1 MVLVFSEAANN
12 SDEIKKELSL
22 ASRYHLTVMA
32 LRIEDVE
39 PSDAFAYELSTRQWI
54 DAFAGWDKSLDA
66 LVARLRQVAGAE
78 ALPLPSTTTRA
89 RRSFGLRGA
98 WIGIAAALVLLVV
111 AGVVWSTRR
120 PATPTAAQAIQVR
133 LAGFESLSPG
143 VPSGMPDTLRDE
155 IIAAFNDD
163 GLVTVSTASAPP
175 PGTAAAYALGGSIR
189 SEGGGIRII
198 ARLTNERSGVTLW
211 SNSFAYDGSAVA
223 RAPRRIAV
231 DAGNVVRC
239 GLFGAATYSKPLP
252 DPVLADYLQFCH
264 YTNLDFVFSKALYFA
279 RKTVAA
285 APDFS
290 WGWSAIE
297 KSAVIAMRPKSPDP
311 ADPLRAEAQQA
322 AGKALHLDASNSEA
336 LSYES
341 LLADPG
347 DLAAREAFLQQ
358 ALKARPLACGCE
370 HHTYGNFLLEVGR
383 IDDAAAEFRRSV
395 DVLAFYNTT
404 QVELGAALLQLGK
417 PADARPHF
425 EAAADLD
432 PDPFASKEITVL
444 TAPVTHD
451 YAAAIEALRT
461 PGFPQWPAARPALIA
476 FQALQSGEAAARSR
490 AVAALGQVRPTA
502 LTIALLGALGA
513 GPEALQQTAAAAE
526 ANIYGARSWLFL
538 PTMDAARRDPS
549 FPRIVQRLGLTRYWR
564 TTHTRPTACTAAAP
578 PDFCRMI

>member
-1 MVLVFSEAANN
+1 
-12 SDEIKKELSL
+12 
-22 ASRYHLTVMA
+22 
-32 LRIEDVE
+32 
-39 PSDAFAYELSTRQWI
+39 
-54 DAFAGWDKSLDA
+54 
-66 LVARLRQVAGAE
+66 
-78 ALPLPSTTTRA
+78 LPP
-89 RRSFGLRGA
+89 RGA
-98 WIGIAAALVLLVV
+98 WVGIAAALVLLVV

-163 GLVTVSTASAPP
+163 GLVTVSTAPAPP

-211 SNSFAYDGSAVA
+211 SNSFAYDGSEVA

-322 AGKALHLDASNSEA
+322 AGKALHLDVSNSEA

-432 PDPFASKEITVL
+432 PDPFAGKEITVL

-564 TTHTRPTACTAAAP
+564 TTHTRPTVCAAAAP